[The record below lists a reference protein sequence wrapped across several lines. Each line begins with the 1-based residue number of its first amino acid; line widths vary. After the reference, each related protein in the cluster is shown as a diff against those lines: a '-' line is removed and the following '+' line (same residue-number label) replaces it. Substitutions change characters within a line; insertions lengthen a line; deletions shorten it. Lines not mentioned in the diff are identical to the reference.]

1 MGQWWLPFNEVDDEE
16 LWDTIIEL
24 GGSPL
29 QMVKE
34 LQKVEPYL
42 KIEQDML
49 VYLDSVAELTIE
61 KLEEIQTRRD
71 GQIHYN
77 KLLVP
82 ITYKVV
88 YTSTLPF

>member
-1 MGQWWLPFNEVDDEE
+1 MGQWWLPTYNIDDEK
-16 LWDTIIEL
+16 LRDTIIEL
-24 GGSPL
+24 GWSTL
-29 QMVKE
+29 QIVKE

-71 GQIHYN
+71 GQIHNN

-82 ITYKVV
+82 ITYDTV
-88 YTSTLPF
+88 SRSILPY